1 MTKGR
6 RGTLFIF
13 GVCVPSK
20 RGVLDRAS
28 FSGSKRPWWCHV
40 VKPRATLR
48 VIWNLIGKW
57 TADVGFGGGEVFEA

>member
-1 MTKGR
+1 M
-6 RGTLFIF
+6 
-13 GVCVPSK
+13 
-20 RGVLDRAS
+20 LDRAS